1 MLDALSGATR
11 VHFIVGDP
19 IAQVKSPFGVT
30 QAFEQHGRNAVCLP
44 AHVAPEDLA
53 RWCEG
58 VTAMRNVDGLII
70 TVPHKFAA
78 LGLCAS
84 TSARSAFV
92 GAANT
97 LRRRPDGQWHG
108 DMFDGLAF
116 VQALCAQGAN
126 PQGQRVLLVGAG
138 GAGSAIA
145 HAVLEAGAA
154 QLHIHDADA
163 ARAAALVQ
171 RLQGLATGAVAL
183 GPAQTSG
190 HDILINAT
198 PRGMAS
204 ADPLPIDLTGLQSHQ
219 VVGCVI
225 TQPAVT
231 PLIAQART
239 LGCRTV
245 TGGDMFAQVRDL
257 MVSFLL
263 EDAA

>member
-171 RLQGLATGAVAL
+171 RLQGLAAGAVAL
-183 GPAQTSG
+183 GPAQTAG

-198 PRGMAS
+198 PRGMAP

-231 PLIAQART
+231 PLVAQARA